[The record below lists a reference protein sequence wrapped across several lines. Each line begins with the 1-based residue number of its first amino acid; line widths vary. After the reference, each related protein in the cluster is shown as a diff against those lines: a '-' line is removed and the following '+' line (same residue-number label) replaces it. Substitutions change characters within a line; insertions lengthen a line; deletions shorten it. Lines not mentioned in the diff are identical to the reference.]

1 MKNVLKYSVFV
12 LAMFAAFSC
21 NRDEL
26 SDQSIIQVSLQPKND
41 FDLWLD
47 ANFVTPYN
55 ISVKWR
61 YDQNETSLSYYTIP
75 ADLDCSITMAHLIKY
90 LCIDSYDEVAGVLFT
105 QHYFPKM
112 FTFIGEWEYNN
123 AGTIRLGTAE
133 GGKKINLTGINYL
146 PKIMAG
152 QWGDYRS
159 DPTKNLNHYY
169 IKTIHHEFTHILNQ
183 TKDYPTEFKTLT
195 PNDYVQDAWNDA
207 LYRGKNLPL
216 GFISN
221 YARKEDREDFAELL
235 SMYVTNTPAQWAA
248 WMEAASV
255 DEDGNPAS
263 GADIITSKMEIVKR
277 YMMDTF
283 GIDVDRLREVVIR
296 RQDEVAAGL
305 VDLTSL
311 EIN

>member
-12 LAMFAAFSC
+12 LAVFAAFSC

-146 PKIMAG
+146 PKVMAG

-183 TKDYPTEFKTLT
+183 TKDFPVKFSQIT
-195 PNDYVQDAWNDA
+195 PESYVTDSWNDTDSDY
-207 LYRGKNLPL
+207 LRR
-216 GFISN
+216 GFISK
-221 YARKEDREDFAELL
+221 YSQHSDREDFAEMM
-235 SMYVTNTPAQWAA
+235 SMYITNSPERWESWLNTAG
-248 WMEAASV
+248 
-255 DEDGNPAS
+255 DS
-263 GADIITSKMEIVKR
+263 GRSFLESKLDIVR
-277 YMMDTF
+277 DYMDNSF
-283 GIDVDRLREVVIR
+283 GIDLDELRSVILRREGELASGQVDIE
-296 RQDEVAAGL
+296 
-305 VDLTSL
+305 SL
-311 EIN
+311 DIK